1 MDAPP
6 CFLTKGA
13 IAGALAGLV
22 VMVFIDCAKTGWR
35 FARSVAARSLSH
47 LLDCEDLSKSALLSP
62 KQLEKLSPK
71 ISPAVLEHDELEE
84 LCSVCLAEL
93 GHDDGEGWSLSAPSS
108 NTSRKCCGGGGGG
121 VGGAR
126 AKTLRRPRAGPAP
139 SAGPRPPPRRRPV
152 VLHRELPRLPGGASG
167 AASTVD
173 RLQYIF
179 IHLGQMCGQIT
190 ALAIVSSERTLAFS
204 VRLSSTVSLVGHREH
219 N

>member
-121 VGGAR
+121 GGGAR
-126 AKTLRRPRAGPAP
+126 AKTLRRLPCRHLFHAECIDPWMAQGRPCPVCRTSPASSP
-139 SAGPRPPPRRRPV
+139 TSCGSSPGAPASAWRGLRSRID
-152 VLHRELPRLPGGASG
+152 S
-167 AASTVD
+167 
-173 RLQYIF
+173 
-179 IHLGQMCGQIT
+179 
-190 ALAIVSSERTLAFS
+190 
-204 VRLSSTVSLVGHREH
+204 
-219 N
+219 